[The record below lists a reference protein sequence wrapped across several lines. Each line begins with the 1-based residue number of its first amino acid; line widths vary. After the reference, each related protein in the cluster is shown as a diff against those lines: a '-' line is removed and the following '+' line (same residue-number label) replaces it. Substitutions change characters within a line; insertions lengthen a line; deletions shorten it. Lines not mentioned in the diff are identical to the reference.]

1 MRYSTKS
8 KETRS
13 VLNLLGWRQ
22 CGAVETATRG
32 DVIYVR
38 GTLLKP
44 SEVAGLQACDGQ
56 KIDQYTCKLMNF
68 RRRR

>member
-1 MRYSTKS
+1 MRYSTES
-8 KETRS
+8 RETRS

-22 CGAVETATRG
+22 CGAIETATREN
-32 DVIYVR
+32 VIYVR

-44 SEVAGLQACDGQ
+44 DEIAGIQFCDGQ

-68 RRRR
+68 KRR